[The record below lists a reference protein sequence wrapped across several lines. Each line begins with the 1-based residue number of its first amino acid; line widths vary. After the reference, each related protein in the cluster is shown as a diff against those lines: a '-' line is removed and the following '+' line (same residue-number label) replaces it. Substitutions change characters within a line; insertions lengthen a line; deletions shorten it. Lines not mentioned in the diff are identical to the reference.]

1 MPLITINQVQKYYGD
16 NHVLKGV
23 DLDIDMGQ
31 VISIIG
37 RSGSGK
43 STLLRCINGL
53 EGYQDGS
60 IKLGGMTITD
70 RDSQARE
77 ISRSVGMVFQNF
89 NLFPHMTALEN
100 VMLAPR
106 RVLKKSA
113 DECRELAKQML
124 EKVGLGDR
132 LDYSP
137 SSLSGGQQQ
146 RVAIARALA
155 MSPKVLLCDEITS
168 ALDPELVGE
177 VLKVLEQLAAEGM
190 TLILVTHEMNFAREV
205 GDRVVFMHQGRVW
218 EQGDSKTLFANPQT
232 TELKQFISSVRG
244 LNKPKDT
251 KMDIAQFPQLNPPPR
266 LLMGPGPINADPR
279 VLRAMSSQ
287 LIGQYD
293 PAMTHYMNEVMALYR
308 GVFRTDNRWTMLV
321 DGTSRAGIEA
331 ILISAIRPG
340 DKVLVPVFGRFGH
353 LLCEIA
359 RRCRAEVHTIEV
371 PWGEVFTPDQV
382 EDAIKRVR
390 PRMLLTVQGDTST
403 TMLQPLAE
411 LGAICRRYDV
421 LFYTD
426 ATASLGGNALETDA
440 WALDAVSA
448 GMQKCLG
455 GPSGTSPIT
464 LSARMEEAIRRR
476 KCIEEGIR
484 TDAHHDGVDEMVY
497 SNYFDLGMVMDYW
510 GPERLNH
517 HTEATTALFGARE
530 CARLI
535 LQEGLDNGIARHK
548 LHGDALLKGIQSMGL
563 ETFGDLKHKMN
574 NVLGVVIPQGVNGDQ
589 VRKLMLEDFGIE
601 IGTSFGPLHGKV
613 WRIGTMGY
621 NARKDCVMTTLS
633 ALESVLNY
641 LRFTTTQGAA
651 MQAAWDHYRSE
662 TAL

>member
-1 MPLITINQVQKYYGD
+1 
-16 NHVLKGV
+16 
-23 DLDIDMGQ
+23 
-31 VISIIG
+31 
-37 RSGSGK
+37 
-43 STLLRCINGL
+43 
-53 EGYQDGS
+53 
-60 IKLGGMTITD
+60 
-70 RDSQARE
+70 
-77 ISRSVGMVFQNF
+77 
-89 NLFPHMTALEN
+89 
-100 VMLAPR
+100 
-106 RVLKKSA
+106 
-113 DECRELAKQML
+113 
-124 EKVGLGDR
+124 
-132 LDYSP
+132 
-137 SSLSGGQQQ
+137 
-146 RVAIARALA
+146 
-155 MSPKVLLCDEITS
+155 
-168 ALDPELVGE
+168 
-177 VLKVLEQLAAEGM
+177 
-190 TLILVTHEMNFAREV
+190 
-205 GDRVVFMHQGRVW
+205 
-218 EQGDSKTLFANPQT
+218 
-232 TELKQFISSVRG
+232 
-244 LNKPKDT
+244 
-251 KMDIAQFPQLNPPPR
+251 MDIAHFPQINPPQR

-308 GVFRTDNRWTMLV
+308 GVFRTENRWTMLV

-331 ILISAIRPG
+331 ILVSAIRPG

-382 EDAIKRVR
+382 EDAIKRIR
-390 PRMLLTVQGDTST
+390 PRLLLTVQGDTST

-440 WALDAVSA
+440 WGLDAVSA

-464 LSARMEEAIRRR
+464 LSAR
-476 KCIEEGIR
+476 
-484 TDAHHDGVDEMVY
+484 
-497 SNYFDLGMVMDYW
+497 MVMDYW

-535 LQEGLDNGIARHK
+535 LQEGLDNGIARHR
-548 LHGDALLKGIQSMGL
+548 LHGDALLKGIQAMGL

-574 NVLGVVIPQGVNGDQ
+574 NVLGVVIPQGINGDL

-601 IGTSFGPLHGKV
+601 IGTSFGPLHGRV

-641 LRFTTTQGAA
+641 LKFTTTQGAA
-651 MQAAWDHYRSE
+651 MQAAWDHYRRE
-662 TAL
+662 TPQ